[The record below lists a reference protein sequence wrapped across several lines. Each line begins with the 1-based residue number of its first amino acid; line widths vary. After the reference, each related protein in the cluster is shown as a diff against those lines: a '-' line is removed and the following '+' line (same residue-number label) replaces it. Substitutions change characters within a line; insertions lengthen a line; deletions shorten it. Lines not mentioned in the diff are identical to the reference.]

1 MFIFFLCNVGFSV
14 WRHQYQKFPWN
25 FEVLLLSSGYAP
37 DIYIYIHAYIYI
49 YIYTYVYTYIY
60 IYIYIYRERE
70 IYRYRYRYID
80 IERA

>member
-37 DIYIYIHAYIYI
+37 DIYIYI
-49 YIYTYVYTYIY
+49 YTCIY
-60 IYIYIYRERE
+60 IYIYIHMYIHIYTYTYIYIERE
-70 IYRYRYRYID
+70 RYID
-80 IERA
+80 IDIDT

>member
-37 DIYIYIHAYIYI
+37 DIYIYI
-49 YIYTYVYTYIY
+49 YIYTCIY
-60 IYIYIYRERE
+60 IYIYIHMYIHIYTYTYIYRERE
-70 IYRYRYRYID
+70 RYID
-80 IERA
+80 IDIDT